1 MSARILVVDD
11 VEVNVK
17 LLDAKLS
24 AEYFDVMTATSGA
37 DALRLCAVETPDLI
51 LLDVMMPQMDGF
63 EVCRRLKADPR
74 TTDVP
79 VVMVTAL
86 SDASDRLRGLEAGAD
101 DFLSK
106 PVNDIALFARVRS
119 LVRLRRMMEEL
130 RIREDVCGRFAF
142 GEAGGGVRDDG
153 CKGHIMLVDDNPYTS
168 ARMAE
173 DLAPIADEFIRT
185 TSTAEAASCLDARI
199 ELVVMSLALSQDDPL
214 RLVSKWRANEQTR
227 QVPILLVADESELP
241 RLAKGLDLGAN
252 DYILR
257 PIERN
262 ELSARARTQIRRK
275 RMQDR
280 LSDNYQRS
288 LSMALTDPLTG
299 LYNRRYVNAHLEEA
313 LDPVSPGGF
322 AVLMFDI
329 DWFKQVN
336 DTYGHPAGDEV
347 LREVAVRTLRSVRN
361 FDLVA
366 RYGGEEFLVLMP
378 ETGMR
383 NAYMVAE
390 RLRLAIAEQL
400 FHLSGNDKDITVTIS
415 VGAAIA
421 REGDTSALLVKRV
434 DEALYAAKN
443 DGRNRTVCIPPADTA
458 DEEASEEI

>member
-1 MSARILVVDD
+1 MDD

-24 AEYFDVMTATSGA
+24 AEYFDVITATSGPA
-37 DALRLCAVETPDLI
+37 ALKICAAEAPDLV

-63 EVCRRLKADPR
+63 EVCRRLKADPQ
-74 TTDVP
+74 TADIP

-119 LVRLRRMMEEL
+119 LVRLRRIMEEL
-130 RIREDVCGRFAF
+130 RIREEVCGRFAH
-142 GEAGGGVRDDG
+142 GETRGGPREDG
-153 CKGHIMLVDDNPYTS
+153 GNGRIMLVDDNPYTA

-173 DLAPIADEFIRT
+173 DMAPIAAEFLRAG
-185 TSTAEAASCLDARI
+185 SAADAATWLDDTI
-199 ELVVMSLALSQDDPL
+199 ELVVVSLALNQDDPL
-214 RLVSKWRANEQTR
+214 RLVSRWRANEHTR
-227 QVPILLVADESELP
+227 QVPILLTADEGELP

-257 PIERN
+257 PIDRN
-262 ELSARARTQIRRK
+262 ELIARARTQIRRK

-299 LYNRRYVNAHLEEA
+299 LYNRRYVNAHLEQS
-313 LDPVSPGGF
+313 LDPGSGSDI

-329 DWFKQVN
+329 DHFKRIN
-336 DTYGHPAGDEV
+336 DTWGHPAGDEV
-347 LREVAVRTLRSVRN
+347 LREVAVRTLRNVRN

-366 RYGGEEFLVLMP
+366 RYGGEEFFILMP

-383 NAYMVAE
+383 NAYVVAE
-390 RLRLAIAEQL
+390 RLRRAIADQPVA
-400 FHLSGNDKDITVTIS
+400 LSDGRTVIDVTVS
-415 VGAAIA
+415 VGAAIGQG
-421 REGDTSALLVKRV
+421 GDASDTLVKRV

-443 DGRNRTVCIPPADTA
+443 SGRNRTVCIPPL
-458 DEEASEEI
+458 ENPEAG